1 MSTVSNKLNNLNV
14 PDDSMVSL
22 TFSEGT
28 ECFMHTE
35 DQVETAMAET
45 DVVQKFSE
53 LVTTPGL
60 EVQTR
65 WGNNVLEE
73 IRYQGLL
80 EDYERDETF
89 TEFVDDVIRSNYY
102 DLDLLEHQTEAYDYK
117 RGFCTLTADVIVRAK
132 DLKTNFVDLSGWTIS
147 VETENGTLSFDA

>member
-1 MSTVSNKLNNLNV
+1 MSIIRDKLQNLNV
-14 PDDSMVSL
+14 PDDAKVSL
-22 TFSEGT
+22 SYSEGT
-28 ECFMHTE
+28 ECFIHTE

-45 DVVQKFSE
+45 DVVQRFSE

-60 EVQTR
+60 EVQTK

-80 EDYERDETF
+80 ESYERDETF

-117 RGFCTLTADVIVRAK
+117 RGFCTLTADVIVNAK

-147 VETENGTLSFDA
+147 VETANGTLSFDA